1 MNTIDMV
8 AEHLEALNLRFR
20 RFEDDDLIDISF
32 TGDNTVYVGSIRVR
46 GSLVTVYAYNVL
58 VVPRARLEET
68 IRVVN
73 LLNSQRVGFGA
84 FWVDVNRLRVCFEMP
99 IAAPDGVTRE
109 QISMAMSA
117 LSQIDDYYPVL
128 GAVIWG
134 SQTAEEAMNPPV
146 SAEPPVI
153 LDQDEDTNPPLDMA
167 V

>member
-20 RFEDDDLIDISF
+20 RYENDELIDVSF
-32 TGDNTVYVGSIRVR
+32 NGENTVYVGSIRVR
-46 GSLVTVYAYNVL
+46 GSLVTVIAYNVL
-58 VVPRARLEET
+58 VVPRARLDET

-99 IAAPDGVTRE
+99 VAAPDGVTQE

-134 SQTAEEAMNPPV
+134 GQTAEDAMSPPAMIE
-146 SAEPPVI
+146 SA
-153 LDQDEDTNPPLDMA
+153 QQTDEDADPPLDMA